1 MKKNL
6 LSEIKQREII
16 KILLVL
22 ISIVFSLN
30 LYSQTPT
37 NFTGKWEFDKASS
50 DKDERGDASFDG
62 KIILE
67 INQNSENIT
76 FTNTFYMPGK
86 DGKTLRPDSYLI
98 NGEIT
103 KDDTGID
110 PAIKFVKWS
119 EDKKILS
126 THYIMT
132 ATIDGTAQEFLTAKT
147 YKLGDDGKTLLVE
160 ELKKSLLNGEKTIKK
175 VYFKNSR

>member
-1 MKKNL
+1 MKQIHRSGKGQIEN
-6 LSEIKQREII
+6 IKT
-16 KILLVL
+16 VF
-22 ISIVFSLN
+22 ISMLIVFSLN
-30 LYSQTPT
+30 LYSQSPA
-37 NFTGKWEFDKASS
+37 NFTGKWEFDKAGS

-67 INQNSENIT
+67 INQNSETIT
-76 FTNTFYMPGK
+76 FTNTFFIPGK

-98 NGEIT
+98 NGDIT

-119 EDKKILS
+119 EDKKVLS
-126 THYIMT
+126 TQYVMT

-147 YKLGDDGKTLLVE
+147 YKLGEDGKTLLVE

-175 VYFKNSR
+175 VYFRN